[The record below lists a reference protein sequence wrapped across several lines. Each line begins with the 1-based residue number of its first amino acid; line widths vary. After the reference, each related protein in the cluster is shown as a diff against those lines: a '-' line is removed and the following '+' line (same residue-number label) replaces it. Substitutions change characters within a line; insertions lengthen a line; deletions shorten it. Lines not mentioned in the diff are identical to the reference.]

1 MLLQIDILPAGTI
14 INKAENMGEKVRD
27 LKAGEKAL
35 VLGFSDVNPFYRNR
49 LLSMGVLK
57 NTEITLLKMA
67 PLGDPVEIEV
77 KGYSLSLRKEEAD
90 ILDIKRI

>member
-1 MLLQIDILPAGTI
+1 
-14 INKAENMGEKVRD
+14 MGEKVRD

-35 VLGFSDVNPFYRNR
+35 VLGFSDENPLYRNK

-57 NTEITLLKMA
+57 NTEITVLKMA

>member
-1 MLLQIDILPAGTI
+1 
-14 INKAENMGEKVRD
+14 MGEKVRN
-27 LKAGEKAL
+27 LKVGDKAL
-35 VLGFSDVNPFYRNR
+35 VLGFSEEKPLYRNK

-57 NTEITLLKMA
+57 NTEITVLKKA